1 MSRMLGRVV
10 TEKLDVKTTIL
21 LSFGFFGSSLV
32 WSIYNAYVPIL
43 LAGFIDSSFWIGMV
57 MSIDNFFGVVFQ
69 PLFGKLSDN
78 TRTRFGRRLPYLFV
92 CMPICAFLFIF
103 VPYMPTLWSM
113 MGLVI
118 LFTFTMSIWR
128 TPAVSLMPDIVPGK
142 FQSQAN
148 GIVNLMGGIA
158 AIIAFAGGGLMYGLG
173 GITLPFLVGAI
184 MLLGAM
190 AVVFF
195 FVREPK
201 LPDEFEVTKTESE
214 FDKIR
219 NIRKSNIKLEKKE
232 KKSLILLLC
241 AIFFWFAGYNAVE
254 TFFSLY
260 ATTTMGIT
268 AGEASMMLSVFALF
282 FVGFAIP
289 AGIIGAKFGRR
300 NTILVGL
307 VGMTA
312 LFTPLMF
319 QSSPLLVGGLLM
331 GAGMFWSCVNINSLP
346 MIVRISGPMKVGVF
360 IGYYYLFSFSSQL
373 VTTPIYG
380 FIHDLVGNYYS
391 LFVYAAITFVLAFI
405 CLLFVKHGEENSEST
420 NSSDD
425 TDKAGDDTN
434 DTESKESTVS
444 AT

>member
-1 MSRMLGRVV
+1 MMLV
-10 TEKLDVKTTIL
+10 
-21 LSFGFFGSSLV
+21 
-32 WSIYNAYVPIL
+32 
-43 LAGFIDSSFWIGMV
+43 
-57 MSIDNFFGVVFQ
+57 
-69 PLFGKLSDN
+69 
-78 TRTRFGRRLPYLFV
+78 
-92 CMPICAFLFIF
+92 
-103 VPYMPTLWSM
+103 
-113 MGLVI
+113 VI

-128 TPAVSLMPDIVPGK
+128 TPAVSLMPDLIPGK

-158 AIIAFAGGGLMYGLG
+158 AIIAFAGGGALYGLG
-173 GITLPFLVGAI
+173 GISLPFLVGAI
-184 MLLGAM
+184 LLIGAM

-201 LPDEFEVTKTESE
+201 LPDDIETTESDSE
-214 FDKIR
+214 FNAIK
-219 NIRKSNIKLEKKE
+219 NIRKSNVKLDKKE
-232 KKSLILLLC
+232 KKSLILILC

-260 ATTTMGIT
+260 ATTTMGVT
-268 AGEASMMLSVFALF
+268 AGQASMMLSVFALF

-300 NTILVGL
+300 KTILIGL

-405 CLLFVKHGEENSEST
+405 CLFFVKHGEENSVS
-420 NSSDD
+420 SSDD
-425 TDKAGDDTN
+425 GSNSGEKDEPNASDLNTNWGCSYCDSENSGDDFECGGCGSRRKAH
-434 DTESKESTVS
+434 DQ
-444 AT
+444 